1 MMPVLANARHERF
14 AQLVASG
21 KNGAEAHVLAGY
33 SRGGAKQSARRLLT
47 HAYLQRRIEELQSV
61 IADGIVK
68 LAVTDRNAR
77 LTALQERQDA
87 LRSIV
92 KARAA
97 DPSNQSAPGANTG
110 YMVRNIKQIGGGDT
124 AQVVEEFVLDT
135 GLLRELREIEKQAA
149 IECGDW
155 FEHEK
160 APPVAGPSATV
171 QVGRPDLR
179 RLGTERLKALLA
191 IIQGVER
198 GSVVEGSVRDVG
210 STPDSVA

>member
-1 MMPVLANARHERF
+1 MREIPVSRF
-14 AQLVASG
+14 PEAS
-21 KNGAEAHVLAGY
+21 V
-33 SRGGAKQSARRLLT
+33 
-47 HAYLQRRIEELQSV
+47 RRIEELQSA

-97 DPSNQSAPGANTG
+97 DPNNQSAPGANTG
-110 YMVRNIKQIGGGDT
+110 YMVRNVKQIGGGDT

-160 APPVAGPSATV
+160 APPVAGPSAPV
-171 QVGRPDLR
+171 QGRPDLR
-179 RLGTERLKALLA
+179 RLGPVRLKALLA

-198 GSVVEGSVRDVG
+198 DSVVEGNVRDVG
-210 STPDSVA
+210 STPDPVG